1 MVSETVQM
9 KDFTKKKKVVQ
20 FAFDGEVYRCYPG
33 LAPEGLQD
41 LVRFADDITAEN
53 AMKSLHGFFDVVMNE
68 ENARKIQAKL
78 RDKESPLEID
88 VATDMMLWILEQFGL
103 RPTQSS
109 PDSSTGSPTGDD
121 GSPSEV
127 GA

>member
-1 MVSETVQM
+1 MSDSVRM

-20 FAFDGEVYRCYPG
+20 FVFDGEVYRCYPG
-33 LAPEGLQD
+33 LAPEGLQE
-41 LVRFADDITAEN
+41 LIKYADDITPQN
-53 AMKSLHGFFDVVMNE
+53 ALASLDGFFGIVMNE
-68 ENARKIQAKL
+68 ENARKIQLKL

-88 VATDMMLWILEQFGL
+88 VATDMMLWILEEFGL

-109 PDSSTGSPTGDD
+109 PDSSTGSPTGGD
-121 GSPSEV
+121 GSPSEA